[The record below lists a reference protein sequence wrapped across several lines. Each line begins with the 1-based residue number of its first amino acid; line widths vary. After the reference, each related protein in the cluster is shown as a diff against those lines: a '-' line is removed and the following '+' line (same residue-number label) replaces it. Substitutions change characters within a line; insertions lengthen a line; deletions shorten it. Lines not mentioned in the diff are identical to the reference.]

1 MKIHRFIA
9 AAALGFAIAGVPAM
23 AQAQTEPGSMQQLID
38 LIGRGQA
45 RDDSEHQQRLQ
56 EFRQRQNEQAQLVQQ
71 AQQNKAAEEA
81 RSEELENT
89 FDSNELLI
97 RDVQAQLNER
107 LGSLRE
113 LFGVLQQVSGDARSL
128 FQGSL
133 TSIEFADRDRFLTE
147 FIEKAGST
155 SRLPSI
161 SEIEQLW
168 FELAREASELGKI
181 KRLENFR
188 VVTADGRE
196 VNEDVV
202 RVGGFNIVADG
213 RYLRRTEGGSVAEL
227 QRQPSEGRFVNST
240 SNLLS
245 AAPDGDLVR
254 FGIDVTRGQL
264 LSLLIETPNLMEYV
278 EQGQI
283 VGYVII
289 ALGIIGILIALERL
303 ITLGIAGRKVKA
315 QLKSDT
321 IREDNALGRVLKVY
335 QGNPNA
341 DTETLELKLGEAILK
356 EVPRLQRGI
365 LFIKVIS
372 VVAPLLG
379 LLGTVTGMI
388 QTFQAITLFGT
399 GDPTVMAAGISQ
411 ALVTTV
417 QGLVVAIPTV
427 LLHTIV
433 NGRARTIVQ
442 ILQEQSA
449 GIIARQSE
457 RTQ

>member
-9 AAALGFAIAGVPAM
+9 AAALGFAIAGGP
-23 AQAQTEPGSMQQLID
+23 AQAQDEPTSMQQL
-38 LIGRGQA
+38 LELVNRGQA
-45 RDDSEHQQRLQ
+45 SDDREHQQRLQ
-56 EFRQRQNEQAQLVQQ
+56 EFRQRQAEQTQLLQQ
-71 AQQNKAAEEA
+71 AQQRKAAEEA
-81 RSEELENT
+81 RSEELETT
-89 FDSNELLI
+89 FEENELLI
-97 RDVQAQLNER
+97 RDVQAQLDER

-133 TSIEFADRDRFLTE
+133 TSIEFPDRDAFLTE
-147 FIEKAGST
+147 FIEKAGSS

-161 SEIEQLW
+161 REIEQLW
-168 FELAREASELGKI
+168 YELAREAAELGKV
-181 KRLENFR
+181 KRLENHR

-196 VNEDVV
+196 VNEDIV
-202 RVGGFNIVADG
+202 RVGAFNLVADG
-213 RYLRRTEGGSVAEL
+213 RYLRMTEGRSVAEL
-227 QRQPSEGRFVNST
+227 QRQPPEGRFVNST
-240 SNLLS
+240 SALVR

-254 FGIDVTRGQL
+254 FGVDVTRGQL

-278 EQGQI
+278 QQGQL

-289 ALGIIGILIALERL
+289 ALGIIGILIAIERL
-303 ITLGIAGRKVKA
+303 ITLSIAGRKVKS

-335 QGNPNA
+335 QDNPNA
-341 DTETLELKLGEAILK
+341 DTETLELKLGESILK

-399 GDPTVMAAGISQ
+399 GDPTVMASGISQ

-417 QGLVVAIPTV
+417 LGLVVAIPTV

-433 NGRARTIVQ
+433 NGRARSIVQ

-449 GIIARQSE
+449 GIVARQAE
-457 RTQ
+457 RT